1 MTFALLTTAALVF
14 VIALPV
20 LALRFRRRKNDEEAN
35 EPGAGFRPDI
45 GFSDLDGMTT
55 LSLLLAN
62 KTDAEV
68 WVEKLEIFLAEL
80 DATYQAG
87 RPSYYGVQT
96 IREALGPDEHTS
108 ISLSAAVYKA
118 SGECQRWYSFV
129 LSSVVRYRIGEQRL
143 EKRLADYRVEMMGFI
158 TSSLRREREPMRTLR
173 TEIKPQ
179 GEHLLD
185 AKPSSSQ

>member
-1 MTFALLTTAALVF
+1 MTFALLTTVTLVF
-14 VIALPV
+14 VITLPV
-20 LALRFRRRKNDEEAN
+20 LALRFRRRKNDAEAN

-62 KTDAEV
+62 KTNADI
-68 WVEKLEIFLAEL
+68 WVEELEIFLADL

-118 SGECQRWYSFV
+118 GGECQRWYSFV

-143 EKRLADYRVEMMGFI
+143 EKRLADYRVEMMGFV
-158 TSSLRREREPMRTLR
+158 TSSLRRERRPMRTLR
-173 TEIKPQ
+173 TETDVRH
-179 GEHLLD
+179 ERLLD
-185 AKPSSSQ
+185 ANSSSH